1 MRMTRPEL
9 DNALHALEVSIPTI
23 RTWGSVAAQL
33 ATFNAD
39 AFAIRWSANRGD
51 AAYADDRLEKML
63 HSSWMEPRSKP

>member
-9 DNALHALEVSIPTI
+9 DTALRALETSIPTI

-39 AFAIRWSANRGD
+39 AFAIRWSAKRGD
-51 AAYADDRLEKML
+51 TAYANERLERML
-63 HSSWMEPRSKP
+63 HPSWLEPKRTP